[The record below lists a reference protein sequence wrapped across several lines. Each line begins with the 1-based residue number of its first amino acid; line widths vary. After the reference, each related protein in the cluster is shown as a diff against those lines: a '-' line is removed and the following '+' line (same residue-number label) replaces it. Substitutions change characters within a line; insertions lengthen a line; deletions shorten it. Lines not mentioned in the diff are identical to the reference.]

1 MKRSEINAT
10 IKQFEALLDQYR
22 FRIPPYLSFTP
33 EEWADKNHEWDEI
46 RDNMLGWDITDYGEG
61 DFEHKGLALITL
73 RNGNV
78 KDPKYTKVY
87 AEKIMMSMPGQVSP
101 MHFHWNKMEDIIVRG
116 GGTAVFHLYNADP
129 KTEERLDTPVLV
141 CRDGRRYY
149 VPAGEDI
156 ELSEGESLTFYPYTY
171 HEYYIKEDSVPTLVG
186 EVSMCNDDNIDN
198 RFYEPV
204 GRFPEIE
211 EDEPAY
217 RRRRLHFPFSFR
229 PWLTMS
235 KTSFKTSFNPGS
247 IMSNTTTPS
256 VVAIG
261 ELLWDM
267 LPDGRKPGGA
277 PANFI
282 YHVAQNGVRGTA
294 VTAVGDDELGRDLV
308 SILADNDVNVAAQV
322 NDYPTGI
329 TAVRLDDGGIPEYD
343 VVKGVAWDHI
353 EFTDEVRGLVRGA
366 DAICY
371 GTIAARE
378 A

>member
-10 IKQFEALLDQYR
+10 IKQFEELLDKYK

-33 EEWADKNHEWDEI
+33 EEWAEKSYVQTSS
-46 RDNMLGWDITDYGEG
+46 LV
-61 DFEHKGLALITL
+61 TL

-129 KTEERLDTPVLV
+129 ETEERLDTPVLV

-156 ELSEGESLTFYPYTY
+156 ELYEGESLTFYPYTY

-211 EDEPAY
+211 EDEPVY
-217 RRRRLHFPFSFR
+217 R
-229 PWLTMS
+229 
-235 KTSFKTSFNPGS
+235 
-247 IMSNTTTPS
+247 
-256 VVAIG
+256 
-261 ELLWDM
+261 LLCNEY
-267 LPDGRKPGGA
+267 
-277 PANFI
+277 PA
-282 YHVAQNGVRGTA
+282 AKE
-294 VTAVGDDELGRDLV
+294 D
-308 SILADNDVNVAAQV
+308 
-322 NDYPTGI
+322 
-329 TAVRLDDGGIPEYD
+329 
-343 VVKGVAWDHI
+343 
-353 EFTDEVRGLVRGA
+353 
-366 DAICY
+366 
-371 GTIAARE
+371 
-378 A
+378 